1 MRDEDWG
8 LQMGKI
14 SLEESFGSDFSPP
27 PNSGVDES
35 SQIIL
40 SDNIRFPLELVYQ
53 VAFIGGKRGS
63 GKSYSSGVMMEEFNR
78 LGLQFVCIDPLDAH
92 GYISTL
98 EGVESITPS
107 KQETINMSKLVTRIR
122 DSKSS
127 LVINMS
133 GLSLDLQQKLIA
145 DYCEAL
151 LDADIGEKGL
161 LTILEECQDFI
172 PQVGR
177 PSSFASIVRLC
188 KLGRA
193 KGYGVALISQR
204 PAAVSKEAL
213 SQASIYMVHNVIN
226 TKDLDALKE
235 QLSFGTDKETIRK
248 ILNGITYAEAGE
260 MVCYAP
266 EFFKE
271 EGYVVVGKVN
281 RPRRTEHKGKNID
294 VRASLG
300 RGTDNFSEDSTDR
313 GLVDFSETT
322 DYRDIETRD
331 EDTLTGKS
339 IWDKLESAD
348 AEDDI
353 PAPYLSEYEW
363 SPEDEGV
370 MDFGGEDNPKG
381 GSVFKAV
388 GAISLISMGC
398 YFITRG
404 LIGRRN

>member
-1 MRDEDWG
+1 MRDADWG
-8 LQMGKI
+8 LQVGKI
-14 SLEESFGSDFSPP
+14 SLEESFGSDFSTD
-27 PNSGVDES
+27 SVGGDES
-35 SQIIL
+35 SNVIL
-40 SDNIRFPLELVYQ
+40 SDNIKFPLELIYQ
-53 VAFIGGKRGS
+53 VAFVGGKRGS
-63 GKSYSSGVMMEEFNR
+63 GKSYSAAVMMEEFDR

-92 GYISTL
+92 GYLSTL

-107 KQETINMSKLVTRIR
+107 KQETINMGKLVKRIK

-133 GLSLDLQQKLIA
+133 DLSLDLQQKLISE
-145 DYCEAL
+145 YCEAL
-151 LDADIGEKGL
+151 LGADIGEKGL
-161 LTILEECQDFI
+161 LTILEECQDFV

-177 PSSFASIVRLC
+177 PESFAPIVRLC

-266 EFFKE
+266 EFFKD

-294 VRASLG
+294 VRASLMNQYTPFTRSEG
-300 RGTDNFSEDSTDR
+300 ISTGEEFRGGPGSMNRESEGLDS
-313 GLVDFSETT
+313 SQ
-322 DYRDIETRD
+322 
-331 EDTLTGKS
+331 GKS
-339 IWDKLESAD
+339 IWDKLE
-348 AEDDI
+348 AEDDFEEEL
-353 PAPYLSEYEW
+353 PEPVSEYEW
-363 SPEDEGV
+363 SPEGDE
-370 MDFGGEDNPKG
+370 MFDLSSEDIGRN

-388 GAISLISMGC
+388 GAIGLISVGC

-404 LIGRRN
+404 LVGRQN